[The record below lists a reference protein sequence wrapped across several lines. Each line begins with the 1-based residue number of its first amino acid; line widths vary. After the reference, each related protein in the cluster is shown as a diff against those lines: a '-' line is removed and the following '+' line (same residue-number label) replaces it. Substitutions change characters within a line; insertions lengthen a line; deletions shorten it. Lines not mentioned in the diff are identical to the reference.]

1 MVMNHGWIKEF
12 NESPLFVLMDGGAAT
27 DKTEARSWNKGRGG
41 ELNVG
46 EEAREK
52 MDRDEPNCP

>member
-1 MVMNHGWIKEF
+1 M

-52 MDRDEPNCP
+52 MDRDEPLPLTVFET